1 MVEKGM
7 FQRIHILVL
16 AMGGRETSRVTHI
29 TQRKTDQH
37 HYNVGELTDQ
47 PHNGITASEL

>member
-7 FQRIHILVL
+7 FHRIYILVL
-16 AMGGRETSRVTHI
+16 AMGDRETSRVTHI
-29 TQRKTDQH
+29 TQKKDQH

-47 PHNGITASEL
+47 PHKGITASEL